1 MTAVGNAHLDAHLSV
16 LPLTGRVMMST
27 LLNVPKPR
35 YPYLHIEE
43 IKYMNLPKRT
53 LAGIKGKAL
62 Y

>member
-1 MTAVGNAHLDAHLSV
+1 MHTWVSV

-27 LLNVPKPR
+27 LLNVPEPR